1 MIEAQKVKF
10 AAFWLNKPRIIII
23 HSGFSNGKS
32 VALEG
37 RLIMVVMSQEIR
49 VLLIDDHALFR
60 EGVSRL
66 LQAEPGFKV
75 VRSCAHVREA
85 LSLLEGEVF
94 DVVLLDYDL
103 DGEYGT
109 LFLDK
114 AKAKGFR
121 GQILLVT
128 AGMPNSTVLQVLEQ
142 GASGIFLKQA
152 PPAEL
157 VEAIHKVMSGRVWLD
172 SRAVKPLIDG
182 VSRRR
187 EEERVRPSLSAR
199 ELAVVR
205 AVCEG
210 LSNKQIAA
218 ELHLSEGGVKG
229 ALQQLFAKTGV
240 RTRSQLVRLALERH
254 SDDWLDSEADITK
267 P

>member
-1 MIEAQKVKF
+1 M
-10 AAFWLNKPRIIII
+10 N
-23 HSGFSNGKS
+23 
-32 VALEG
+32 
-37 RLIMVVMSQEIR
+37 QEIR
-49 VLLIDDHALFR
+49 ILLIDDHALFR
-60 EGVSRL
+60 ESVSRL
-66 LQAEPGFKV
+66 LQAEPGFSA
-75 VRSCAHVREA
+75 VRNCGQVREA
-85 LSLLEGEVF
+85 LSLLESEVF

-109 LFLDK
+109 LFLEE
-114 AKAKGFR
+114 AKAKGFKGR
-121 GQILLVT
+121 ILMVT
-128 AGMPNSTVLQVLEQ
+128 AGMPNTTILRVLEQ

-157 VEAIHKVMSGRVWLD
+157 VEVIYKIMSGQIWLD

-182 VSRRR
+182 VNRRA
-187 EEERVRPSLSAR
+187 EEQRVHPSLSAR

-218 ELHLSEGGVKG
+218 ELQLSEGVVKG

-254 SDDWLDSEADITK
+254 SDDWLDSEGGIDK

>member
-1 MIEAQKVKF
+1 M
-10 AAFWLNKPRIIII
+10 N
-23 HSGFSNGKS
+23 
-32 VALEG
+32 
-37 RLIMVVMSQEIR
+37 QEIR

-66 LQAEPGFKV
+66 LQAEPDFRA
-75 VRSCAHVREA
+75 VRNCGHIREA
-85 LSLLEGEVF
+85 LSLLESEVF

-109 LFLDK
+109 LFLDE
-114 AKAKGFR
+114 AKAKGFK
-121 GQILLVT
+121 GHILLVT
-128 AGMPNSTVLQVLEQ
+128 AGMPNTTILRVLEQ

-157 VEAIHKVMSGRVWLD
+157 VEAIHKIMSGRIWLD

-182 VSRRR
+182 VNRRT
-187 EEERVRPSLSAR
+187 EEQRVRPSLSAR

-218 ELHLSEGGVKG
+218 ELQLSESGVKG

-254 SDDWLDSEADITK
+254 SDDWLDSEGGITK
-267 P
+267 LE

>member
-1 MIEAQKVKF
+1 MERSFDSADMNQK
-10 AAFWLNKPRIIII
+10 
-23 HSGFSNGKS
+23 
-32 VALEG
+32 
-37 RLIMVVMSQEIR
+37 IR

-66 LQAEPGFKV
+66 LQAEPGFGA
-75 VRSCAHVREA
+75 VRNCGHVREA
-85 LSLLEGEVF
+85 LSLIDSEVF

-109 LFLDK
+109 LFLDE
-114 AKAKGFR
+114 AKAKGFK
-121 GQILLVT
+121 GYILLVT
-128 AGMPNSTVLQVLEQ
+128 AGMPNSIVLRVLEQ

-157 VEAIHKVMSGRVWLD
+157 VEAIHKIISGRIWLD

-182 VSRRR
+182 ANRRA
-187 EEERVRPSLSAR
+187 EEKRVRPSLSAR

-218 ELHLSEGGVKG
+218 ELQLSESGVKG

-254 SDDWLDSEADITK
+254 SDDWLDNEGGCAKS
-267 P
+267 

>member
-1 MIEAQKVKF
+1 M
-10 AAFWLNKPRIIII
+10 N
-23 HSGFSNGKS
+23 
-32 VALEG
+32 
-37 RLIMVVMSQEIR
+37 QEIR

-66 LQAEPGFKV
+66 LLAEPGFSA
-75 VRSCAHVREA
+75 VRNCGHVREA
-85 LSLLEGEVF
+85 LSLLENEVF

-109 LFLDK
+109 LFLDE
-114 AKAKGFR
+114 AKAKGFK
-121 GQILLVT
+121 GHILMVT
-128 AGMPNSTVLQVLEQ
+128 AGMPNTTILQVLEQ

-157 VEAIHKVMSGRVWLD
+157 VEAIHKVMSGQIWLD
-172 SRAVKPLIDG
+172 SHAVKPLIDG
-182 VSRRR
+182 VNRRA
-187 EEERVRPSLSAR
+187 EETRIRPSLSAR

-218 ELHLSEGGVKG
+218 ELQLSESGVKG

-254 SDDWLDSEADITK
+254 SDDWLDNEAEVNK